1 MALFGVNTN
10 LETACRQAFLAAS
23 TMIRRVEVLS
33 HELTGELQIPLR
45 IGIGIHAGFVVVG
58 EMGYGGTHY
67 LTAVGDTVNTAS
79 RLEAL
84 TKQYGCELVASE
96 LVIEHAG
103 LGHLKFPRHETTVRN
118 RKEPLVIVV
127 VHDVR
132 PLADRIAAS
141 EIGEMRQLS

>member
-1 MALFGVNTN
+1 
-10 LETACRQAFLAAS
+10 
-23 TMIRRVEVLS
+23 MIRRVEELS

-45 IGIGIHAGFVVVG
+45 IGIGIHAGSVVVG

-67 LTAVGDTVNTAS
+67 MTAVGDTVNTAS

-84 TKQYGCELVASE
+84 TKQYGCELVVSE

-103 LGHLKFPRHETTVRN
+103 LGHLTFPRHEITVRN
-118 RKEPLVIVV
+118 RKEPLVIAV

-132 PLADRIAAS
+132 RLAARIVATK
-141 EIGEMRQLS
+141 IGETPHLG